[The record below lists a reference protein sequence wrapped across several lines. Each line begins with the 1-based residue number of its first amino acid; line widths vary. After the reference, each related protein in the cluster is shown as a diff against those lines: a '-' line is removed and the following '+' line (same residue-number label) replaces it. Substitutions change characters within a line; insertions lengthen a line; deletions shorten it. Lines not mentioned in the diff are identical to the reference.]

1 MDVIDNINKRLYDD
15 MVQVLHK
22 GSRLSFAAAYFS
34 IYAFEKLKKELADI
48 DELRFIFTEPSFL
61 TQKENKEKREFY
73 IPRLNRER
81 SLYGTEFEIQ
91 LRNKLGQKAIAREC
105 AEWLRKKA
113 QFKSNA
119 KNLQVQNFMLVDDTA
134 YACDCAREL
143 VYRKGFARSRARWE
157 LEKKGIDRETAE
169 YALDELHADW
179 EEILGDVVERKYSR
193 QLTDEAGKRRAIN
206 ALMRLGYRYEEIRP
220 VLLRWAPM
228 DDE

>member
-1 MDVIDNINKRLYDD
+1 MDCITFNKEIDAFLNDRLDD
-15 MVQVLHK
+15 EQL
-22 GSRLSFAAAYFS
+22 
-34 IYAFEKLKKELADI
+34 KELLD
-48 DELRFIFTEPSFL
+48 RS
-61 TQKENKEKREFY
+61 QKR
-73 IPRLNRER
+73 R
-81 SLYGTEFEIQ
+81 
-91 LRNKLGQKAIAREC
+91 AREK
-105 AEWLRKKA
+105 ALYLLEYRNHSRKELEDKISRVTSREA
-113 QFKSNA
+113 AREAACHMQE
-119 KNLQVQNFMLVDDTA
+119 LGLVDDTA

-193 QLTDEAGKRRAIN
+193 QLTDETGKRRTIQ

>member
-1 MDVIDNINKRLYDD
+1 MMRLTAIRPRRKKLSLLVIDGEEAMTVDTGVLQEMGYREGSELDD
-15 MVQVLHK
+15 EQL
-22 GSRLSFAAAYFS
+22 
-34 IYAFEKLKKELADI
+34 KELLD
-48 DELRFIFTEPSFL
+48 RS
-61 TQKENKEKREFY
+61 QKR
-73 IPRLNRER
+73 R
-81 SLYGTEFEIQ
+81 
-91 LRNKLGQKAIAREC
+91 AREK
-105 AEWLRKKA
+105 ALYLLEYRNHSRKELEDKISRVTSREA
-113 QFKSNA
+113 AREAACHMQE
-119 KNLQVQNFMLVDDTA
+119 LGLVDDTA

-193 QLTDEAGKRRAIN
+193 QLTDDTGKRRTIQ
-206 ALMRLGYRYEEIRP
+206 ALMRRGYRYEEIRP